1 MRILTQTEKQDG
13 YKLEILCLD
22 PINLL
27 NNLKGC
33 LSFGNMEWY
42 WYHNPVTGFDEHRN
56 TYERYDDEEKC
67 KLCKHK
73 FEKVNEL

>member
-1 MRILTQTEKQDG
+1 MT
-13 YKLEILCLD
+13 
-22 PINLL
+22 

-33 LSFGNMEWY
+33 LPFCNMEWY
-42 WYHNPVTGFDEHRN
+42 WYHNPVTGLDEHRN

-67 KLCKHK
+67 KLCKYK